1 MPSLVQTMA
10 ASPRVFAAEKRNA
23 KCKPSLIMVNNV
35 LGAQNAVIQVV
46 DRFTPAITNGNP
58 APGMGVQAIPR
69 LNINV
74 SMMACES
81 IQDEL
86 KDVKILGQLELT
98 IGVPDAN
105 CIATVAWDHQ

>member
-1 MPSLVQTMA
+1 MASLTQTMA

-46 DRFTPAITNGNP
+46 DRYTTSASNG
-58 APGMGVQAIPR
+58 AAAALRTDTR

-74 SMMACES
+74 SMMACVS

-86 KDVKILGQLELT
+86 KDLKILGQLELT

-105 CIATVAWDHQ
+105 CIVTVAWDHQ

>member
-1 MPSLVQTMA
+1 MASLVQTMA

-46 DRFTPAITNGNP
+46 DRFTPAVTNGVPVPVVTTVN
-58 APGMGVQAIPR
+58 R

-74 SMMACES
+74 SMMACVS

-98 IGVPDAN
+98 IGVLDAN
-105 CIATVAWDHQ
+105 CIVTVAWEHQ

>member
-1 MPSLVQTMA
+1 MPSLTQTMA

-35 LGAQNAVIQVV
+35 LGAQDAVIQVV
-46 DRFTPAITNGNP
+46 DRFTPAVTNGVP
-58 APGMGVQAIPR
+58 APVLQTITR

-74 SMMACES
+74 SMMACVS

-86 KDVKILGQLELT
+86 KDIEILGQLELT
-98 IGVPDAN
+98 IGVVDAN
-105 CIATVAWDHQ
+105 CIVSLAWSHQ

>member
-1 MPSLVQTMA
+1 MASLAQTMA

-46 DRFTPAITNGNP
+46 DRFTPSASNGV
-58 APGMGVQAIPR
+58 PGPIVTTVNR

-74 SMMACES
+74 SMMACVS

-86 KDVKILGQLELT
+86 KDVEILGQLELT
-98 IGVPDAN
+98 IGVVDAN
-105 CIATVAWDHQ
+105 CIVSVAWDHQ